1 MVNVECVLILFV
13 GYELCAVV
21 GSEKAL
27 RAFTLGLDA
36 KIVPLAA
43 GMLLV
48 PLTDKLLETLK
59 ADSGENAKTV
69 SPVFEFLN
77 RAIVDRA
84 VAASEEG
91 PLAYVEARY
100 FGGQGSQMA
109 IAWDQGDMVMEPTE
123 SNNPINQA
131 LRLLGV
137 KAVAPD
143 DEFDTIGLG
152 RHRRTERW

>member
-1 MVNVECVLILFV
+1 MCIV
-13 GYELCAVV
+13 GYELYAVV
-21 GSEKAL
+21 GSERAL

-36 KIVPLAA
+36 RIVPLAA
-43 GMLLV
+43 GMSIV

-59 ADSGENAKTV
+59 ADSGEDAKTV
-69 SPVFEFLN
+69 SPIFEYLY
-77 RAIVDRA
+77 RAVVDRA

-91 PLAYVEARY
+91 PLAYVEAGY
-100 FGGQGSQMA
+100 FGGQGSEMA
-109 IAWDQGDMVMEPTE
+109 AAWDQGDMVMEPTE

-137 KAVAPD
+137 KAVPPD

-152 RHRRTERW
+152 RHRRTARW

>member
-1 MVNVECVLILFV
+1 M

-27 RAFTLGLDA
+27 RAFTIGLDV
-36 KIVPLAA
+36 KVVPLAA
-43 GMLLV
+43 GMSLV

-59 ADSGENAKTV
+59 ADSGEDSKTV
-69 SPVFEFLN
+69 SPVFEFLY

-91 PLAYVEARY
+91 PLAYVEAGY

-109 IAWDQGDMVMEPTE
+109 VAWDQGDMVMEPTDTE
-123 SNNPINQA
+123 NPINRA

-137 KAVAPD
+137 KAVPPD

-152 RHRRTERW
+152 RHRRTARW